1 MLKQLAKHKCFQ
13 KESFCTK
20 CMVNEYH
27 STMLKQLVKHKCFQ
41 KESFCT
47 KCMVNEYH
55 FDNVKATS

>member
-1 MLKQLAKHKCFQ
+1 MVNEYHSTMLKQLVEHKCFQ
-13 KESFCTK
+13 KESFCIK

-47 KCMVNEYH
+47 
-55 FDNVKATS
+55 